1 MMPWHFGKTRCDTE
15 EGNVKHWHGAAKD
28 SWFQHIAQ
36 EISGESTGSEW
47 CEPVHDEQYN
57 KLK

>member
-15 EGNVKHWHGAAKD
+15 ESNVKHWHDTAKD
-28 SWFQHIAQ
+28 SRFQHIAQ
-36 EISGESTGSEW
+36 EISGESNGTEW
-47 CEPVHDEQYN
+47 CEPVDDEQYN